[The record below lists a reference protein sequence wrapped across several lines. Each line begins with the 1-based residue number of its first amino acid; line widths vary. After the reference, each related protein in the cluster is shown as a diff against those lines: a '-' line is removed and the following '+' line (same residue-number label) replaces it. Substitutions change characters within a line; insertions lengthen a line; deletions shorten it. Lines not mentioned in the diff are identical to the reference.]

1 MMRIQARPLVGAVA
15 LLSLTALAAC
25 STPAPEATDGPEE
38 LIPVTVG
45 VIPIADT
52 APLYLGDS
60 LGFFEE
66 AGLDLTIETATGGAA
81 IVPAVVAGDYQFG
94 FSNLISLM
102 IATDKGLPVQL
113 VSPGDSSSGDP
124 TSDFGAIIVKDDSPL
139 ERPADLEGKTV
150 SSNTLNNIVDTV
162 VRGVVDDDGGD
173 SSTINFV
180 EVPFPDA
187 VAAVT
192 NGQVDAAFVVEPFVS
207 SALDAGLRVLSYG
220 YADFDPNLDV
230 AGYFTSTT
238 YLESDPEVVAK
249 FTEAMAR
256 SLEYAQANPDEVR
269 DIVATYTTI
278 PPEVLAEIVLPAFK
292 PEFDE
297 AAVEKLADAALTYG
311 LVSKAVDLS
320 TFLP

>member
-1 MMRIQARPLVGAVA
+1 MKRSQARPLVGAIA

-25 STPAPEATDGPEE
+25 TTAAPEAPDGPDE

-45 VIPIADT
+45 IIPIGDV
-52 APLYLGDS
+52 APLFLGDS

-66 AGLDLTIETATGGAA
+66 AGLELTIETATGGAA
-81 IVPAVVAGDYQFG
+81 IVPAVVAGEYQFG

-102 IATDKGLPVQL
+102 IATDKELPVQL
-113 VSPGDSSSGDP
+113 VSPGPSSSGDT
-124 TSDFGAIIVKDDSPL
+124 TSDFGAIIVKDDSPI
-139 ERPADLEGKTV
+139 ERPADLAGKTV

-192 NGQVDAAFVVEPFVS
+192 NDQVDAAFVVEPFVS
-207 SALDAGLRVLSYG
+207 SALAAGLRVLSYG

-238 YLESDPEVVAK
+238 YLASDADVVEK

-256 SLEYAQANPDEVR
+256 SQEYAQANPDEVR
-269 DIVATYTTI
+269 AIVATYTTI
-278 PPEVLAEIVLPAFK
+278 PPEVLAGIVLPGFK
-292 PEFDE
+292 PEFNE
-297 AAVEKLADAALTYG
+297 GAVGKLADAALTYG
-311 LVSKAVDLS
+311 LVSKEVDLS